1 MQNQNAELIAE
12 LIAEPFSEP
21 AYLYCLI
28 AISIPVQN
36 PCRTRAEPVQNP
48 CRTPAE
54 PCRIVQNPLQSVCK
68 PALSSEEPFGGV
80 LCINIIAV
88 CQAVCELVQSSCVIP
103 VIPLTDTAILDLD
116 MPFSPV
122 IWY

>member
-36 PCRTRAEPVQNP
+36 PCRTRAEPLQNP
-48 CRTPAE
+48 CRTLQNCAE
-54 PCRIVQNPLQSVCK
+54 PLAECVQAGIKLRGAFWRSFVYK
-68 PALSSEEPFGGV
+68 HYSSLSGC
-80 LCINIIAV
+80 L
-88 CQAVCELVQSSCVIP
+88 
-103 VIPLTDTAILDLD
+103 
-116 MPFSPV
+116 
-122 IWY
+122 